1 MANFKLDVD
10 GDGIAVIT
18 WDMADRSMNVIT
30 TGVIEE
36 LGALVDKV
44 AADSAIKGAVATSG
58 KDAFCGG
65 ADLTMLEGMGAVF
78 ANLVRT
84 KGEEAAAAF
93 VFDESRK
100 LSQVYRRL
108 ETSGKPW
115 VCALNGTAMGG
126 GFEFALAC
134 HYRVATDN
142 PRTRLGLPEIK
153 VGLFPGA
160 GGTQRVARMLPP
172 ADALQFLLKGEQLK
186 VDRAKAM
193 KLIDAVVP
201 QGDLIKAAKDWI
213 KAGGKAKAPWDT
225 EGFRLPGGPVYSKAG
240 MMTFPAANAIYR
252 RETYDNYPAAR
263 AILQVVYE
271 GLQVPFDTALR
282 IESRWF
288 AKILRSPEAAAM
300 IRSLFVSMQ
309 ELNKGA
315 RRPANEPPTSLKK
328 IGVVGAGFMGAGIA
342 QVSAAAGLQVVMIDR
357 DQETAEKGKAA
368 LHKALSDRVMKGRMK
383 GAERD
388 EWLARILPTADY
400 AALKDCDLVIEAVFE
415 DRKVKSEVIA
425 KIQAVIGDKAIF
437 ASNTSTLPISSL
449 ASEFKDPARFIGI
462 HFFSPVDRM
471 MLVEIILGKQTG
483 NKALAA
489 ALDYVRGI
497 RKTPIVVNDSRGF
510 YTSRV
515 VGTYIREG
523 HLMLTEGV
531 PAAMIENVGRMAGM
545 PVGPLA
551 LNDEVAVDL
560 AWKILK
566 ATEADLGAKAIDARQ
581 KTLLR
586 EMVEKRGRFGR
597 KNGKGFY
604 DYPANGP
611 KKLWPELVDF
621 QLKQLDPDKIDI
633 EELKLRLLG
642 IQALETSRC
651 FEEKV
656 LTDVREADVGSI
668 LGFGFAPFSGGT
680 LSWIDMMGTKRFVEL
695 CRKLDKKFGARFAP
709 NKLLLDLAQRG
720 EGFYQRFAPGKKRK
734 RRKRPT
740 PPPLA
745 ASQPGSRRCRANVL
759 GCPETQTTHRKA
771 RHRPIASLVPCA
783 PSAHNRNRTR
793 HRVCA
798 APRPPSR
805 FRRQNIPAVPI
816 P

>member
-1 MANFKLDVD
+1 MASFKLDVD
-10 GDGIAVIT
+10 SDGMALVT
-18 WDMADRSMNVIT
+18 WDMGDRSMNVIT
-30 TGVIEE
+30 MDVIAE
-36 LGALVDKV
+36 LGTIVDKV
-44 AADSAIKGAVATSG
+44 ANDAAIKGVVITSG
-58 KDAFCGG
+58 KPAFCGG
-65 ADLTMLEGMGAVF
+65 ADLAMLESIRGLYTDMVS
-78 ANLVRT
+78 
-84 KGEEAAAAF
+84 KQGEEAAAKM

-100 LSQVYRRL
+100 LSQLYRRI
-108 ETSGKPW
+108 ETCGKPW

-126 GFEFALAC
+126 GFELALAC
-134 HYRVATDN
+134 HYRVAADEAK
-142 PRTRLGLPEIK
+142 TRLGLPEIK
-153 VGLFPGA
+153 IGLFPGA
-160 GGTQRVARMLPP
+160 GGTQRVARMLQP
-172 ADALQFLLKGEQLK
+172 ADALQFLLKGDQLK

-201 QGDLIKAAKDWI
+201 AAELIKTAKDWV
-213 KAGGKAKAPWDT
+213 KANSKAKAPWDT

-271 GLQVPFDTALR
+271 GLQLPIDTALR
-282 IESRWF
+282 VESRWF

-300 IRSLFVSMQ
+300 IRTLFVSMQ
-309 ELNKGA
+309 DLNKGA

-342 QVSAAAGLQVVMIDR
+342 QVTAAAGLQVALIDR
-357 DQETAEKGKAA
+357 DQETADKGKAG

-388 EWLARILPTADY
+388 ELLARITPTADY
-400 AALKDCDLVIEAVFE
+400 AALKDCDLVIEAVYE
-415 DRKVKSEVIA
+415 DRKVKSDVIA
-425 KIQAVIGDKAIF
+425 KIQAVIGDKATF

-483 NKALAA
+483 DKALAV
-489 ALDYVRGI
+489 ALDYVRAI

-566 ATEADLGAKAIDARQ
+566 ATEADLGAKAIDPRQ
-581 KTLLR
+581 KKLLQ

-611 KKLWPELVDF
+611 KKLWPELADL
-621 QLKQLDPDKIDI
+621 QQKKLDPDAIDI

-642 IQALETSRC
+642 IQALETARC

-680 LSWIDMMGTKRFVEL
+680 LSWIDMMGTKNFVAV
-695 CRKLDKKFGARFAP
+695 CRKLEKKYGARFAP
-709 NKLLLDLAQRG
+709 NKLLLDLAAKG
-720 EGFYQRFAPGKKRK
+720 EGFYDRFAPVKKRE
-734 RRKRPT
+734 
-740 PPPLA
+740 A
-745 ASQPGSRRCRANVL
+745 A
-759 GCPETQTTHRKA
+759 
-771 RHRPIASLVPCA
+771 
-783 PSAHNRNRTR
+783 
-793 HRVCA
+793 
-798 APRPPSR
+798 
-805 FRRQNIPAVPI
+805 
-816 P
+816 

>member
-1 MANFKLDVD
+1 MANFKIDVD
-10 GDGIAVIT
+10 ADGIALVT
-18 WDMADRSMNVIT
+18 WDMAERSMNVINT
-30 TGVIEE
+30 SVIEE

-44 AADSAIKGAVATSG
+44 AANAGIKGVVVTSG

-84 KGEEAAAAF
+84 KGEGAAAAF

-100 LSQVYRRL
+100 LSQVYRRM

-134 HYRVATDN
+134 HYRVAADN
-142 PRTRLGLPEIK
+142 PRTRLGLPEVKI
-153 VGLFPGA
+153 GLFPGA

-172 ADALQFLLKGEQLK
+172 ADALQFLLKGDQLK

-201 QGDLIKAAKDWI
+201 QPDLIKAAKDWI

-309 ELNKGA
+309 DLNKGA
-315 RRPANEPPTSLKK
+315 RRPTNEPPTSLKK
-328 IGVVGAGFMGAGIA
+328 IGVVGAGFMGAGVA
-342 QVSAAAGLQVVMIDR
+342 QVSAAAGLQVVLIDR
-357 DQETAEKGKAA
+357 DQETADKGKAA

-388 EWLARILPTADY
+388 ELLARISPTADY
-400 AALKDCDLVIEAVFE
+400 GALKDCDLVIEAVFE
-415 DRKVKSEVIA
+415 DRKVKSDVIA
-425 KIQAVIGDKAIF
+425 KIQAVIGDNAILG
-437 ASNTSTLPISSL
+437 SNTSTLPITSL
-449 ASEFKDPARFIGI
+449 ASEFKDPARVIGI

-471 MLVEIILGKQTG
+471 MLVEVILGKQTG
-483 NKALAA
+483 SKALAV
-489 ALDYVRGI
+489 ALDYVRAI

-531 PAAMIENVGRMAGM
+531 PAAMIENVGRIAGM
-545 PVGPLA
+545 PVGPLS

-566 ATEADLGAKAIDARQ
+566 ATEADLGPKAIDPRQ
-581 KTLLR
+581 KKLLE

-604 DYPANGP
+604 DYPATGP
-611 KKLWPELVDF
+611 KKLWPGLVDL
-621 QLKQLDPDKIDI
+621 QPKKLLAAEKIDV

-680 LSWIDMMGTKRFVEL
+680 LSWIDMMGTKNFVAL
-695 CRKLDKKFGARFAP
+695 CRKLEKKYGARFAP
-709 NKLLLDLAQRG
+709 NKLLVDLAAKG
-720 EGFYQRFAPGKKRK
+720 EGFYQRFAPEKRK
-734 RRKRPT
+734 E
-740 PPPLA
+740 A
-745 ASQPGSRRCRANVL
+745 A
-759 GCPETQTTHRKA
+759 
-771 RHRPIASLVPCA
+771 
-783 PSAHNRNRTR
+783 
-793 HRVCA
+793 
-798 APRPPSR
+798 
-805 FRRQNIPAVPI
+805 
-816 P
+816 

>member
-315 RRPANEPPTSLKK
+315 RRPANEPPMSLKK

-342 QVSAAAGLQVVMIDR
+342 QVSAAADLQVVMIDR

-720 EGFYQRFAPGKKRK
+720 EGFYQRFAPGKKK
-734 RRKRPT
+734 E
-740 PPPLA
+740 A
-745 ASQPGSRRCRANVL
+745 A
-759 GCPETQTTHRKA
+759 
-771 RHRPIASLVPCA
+771 
-783 PSAHNRNRTR
+783 
-793 HRVCA
+793 
-798 APRPPSR
+798 
-805 FRRQNIPAVPI
+805 
-816 P
+816 

>member
-1 MANFKLDVD
+1 MTSFKIDVD
-10 GDGIAVIT
+10 TDGIALVT

-30 TGVIEE
+30 MNVIEE
-36 LGALVDKV
+36 LGTVVDKV
-44 AADSAIKGAVATSG
+44 ASDAAIKGAVITSG
-58 KDAFCGG
+58 KSAFCGG
-65 ADLTMLEGMGAVF
+65 ADLTMLDRLAEVF
-78 ANLVRT
+78 ATMART
-84 KGEEAAAAF
+84 QGELAAAGMLYE
-93 VFDESRK
+93 ESRK
-100 LSQVYRRL
+100 LSLLYRRI
-108 ETSGKPW
+108 ETCGKPW

-126 GFEFALAC
+126 GFELALAC
-134 HYRVATDN
+134 HYRIASDDAK
-142 PRTRLGLPEIK
+142 TRLGLPEIK
-153 VGLFPGA
+153 IGLFPGA
-160 GGTQRVARMLPP
+160 GGTQRVARMLQP
-172 ADALQFLLKGEQLK
+172 ADALQFLLKGDQLK

-193 KLIDAVVP
+193 KLVDAVVP
-201 QGDLIKAAKDWI
+201 AADLIKAAKDWI
-213 KAGGKAKAPWDT
+213 KAGGKNKAPWDV

-271 GLQVPFDTALR
+271 GLQLPFDAALR
-282 IESRWF
+282 VESRWF

-309 ELNKGA
+309 DLNKGA

-342 QVSAAAGLQVVMIDR
+342 QVSAAAGLQVVLIDR
-357 DQETAEKGKAA
+357 DQETANKGKAG

-383 GAERD
+383 GADRD
-388 EWLARILPTADY
+388 ELLARISPSADY
-400 AALKDCDLVIEAVFE
+400 GTLKDCDLVIEAVYE
-415 DRKVKSEVIA
+415 DRKIKSEVIA
-425 KIQAVIGDKAIF
+425 RIQSVIGDNAIF
-437 ASNTSTLPISSL
+437 GSNTSTLPITSL
-449 ASEFKDPARFIGI
+449 ASEFKDPARFIGV

-483 NKALAA
+483 DKATAV
-489 ALDYVRGI
+489 ALDYVRAI

-545 PVGPLA
+545 PVGPLS

-566 ATEADLGAKAIDARQ
+566 ATEADLGAKAIDPRQ
-581 KTLLR
+581 KKLL
-586 EMVEKRGRFGR
+586 EDMVEKRGRFGR

-604 DYPANGP
+604 DYPANAP
-611 KKLWPELVDF
+611 KKLWPGLVDL
-621 QLKQLDPDKIDI
+621 QPKKLLDPEKIDI

-680 LSWIDMMGTKRFVEL
+680 LSWIDMMGTKHFAAL
-695 CRKLDKKFGARFAP
+695 CRKLEKKYGPRFEP
-709 NKLLLDLAQRG
+709 NKLLVDLTAHD
-720 EGFYQRFAPGKKRK
+720 EGFYQRFAPAKRK
-734 RRKRPT
+734 Q
-740 PPPLA
+740 A
-745 ASQPGSRRCRANVL
+745 A
-759 GCPETQTTHRKA
+759 
-771 RHRPIASLVPCA
+771 
-783 PSAHNRNRTR
+783 
-793 HRVCA
+793 
-798 APRPPSR
+798 
-805 FRRQNIPAVPI
+805 
-816 P
+816 